1 MAIKPGIYDNLNID
15 DYHADPAL
23 SRSDLMQLKRNPM
36 KYRVQKQLVKKDSDA
51 FSIGKAG
58 HAAILEPDKY
68 WEQVAVAP
76 SSVLGKSGSR
86 NTNAYKDWA
95 ADSARIG
102 KTIITQDQSAMI
114 RGMTESIYS
123 SPAHSTAASIFS
135 NKQGIA
141 EQSIFF
147 EDATFG
153 FTAKIRPDFR
163 FPYVKLLVDLKTCQN
178 ASFDAFSRDSANYG
192 YDIQAAW
199 YLTGASRA
207 TGDDYQDFIFVCVE
221 KEPPYCV
228 AVYRADS
235 EMINAGRQKI
245 RPLIELYNHCLESD
259 QWPGYPDQVVDL
271 KLPGW
276 AL

>member
-1 MAIKPGIYDNLNID
+1 MSIKLGIYDNLNID

-36 KYRVQKQLVKKDSDA
+36 KYRVQKQLIKKDSDA

-86 NTNAYKDWA
+86 NTSAYKDWA

-123 SPAHSTAASIFS
+123 NPAHSTAASIFS

-147 EDATFG
+147 EDASYG
-153 FTAKIRPDFR
+153 FTAKIRPDVR
-163 FPYVKLLVDLKTCQN
+163 LPRALVLVDLKTCQN
-178 ASFDAFSRDSANYG
+178 AALGAFSKDSANYG

-245 RPLIELYNHCLESD
+245 RPLIELYNQCLESD